1 MPHATFMNTRRVL
14 ACVAAIGLYTLC
26 GQTLPSLKE
35 SFQELVQGPASSAKP
50 TQGELSAIGKRVT
63 AASPDDIQAA
73 LPWMIAAV
81 GTGDEG
87 KRIYAAFGLVAVG
100 VRTDSPALL
109 KDHIGDLVG
118 LLSSSDL
125 FTQGFAVTVLGSVQ
139 ERQAASVPGLLQSLV
154 AYIKRTDRY
163 TQAQVSAVAFLLQ
176 KWQDDQAVQETVESF
191 LSRDID
197 ADSHIRILLALGLGD
212 SRRKPARFIDLI
224 IAALGDSSIDVRTT
238 AIDVLSRIG
247 TQAIVRAEPSLRKL
261 IQQAD
266 QPEVIKSA
274 ARKALR
280 DAGLSM
286 E

>member
-1 MPHATFMNTRRVL
+1 
-14 ACVAAIGLYTLC
+14 
-26 GQTLPSLKE
+26 
-35 SFQELVQGPASSAKP
+35 
-50 TQGELSAIGKRVT
+50 
-63 AASPDDIQAA
+63 
-73 LPWMIAAV
+73 MIAAV

-191 LSRDID
+191 LSRDLD